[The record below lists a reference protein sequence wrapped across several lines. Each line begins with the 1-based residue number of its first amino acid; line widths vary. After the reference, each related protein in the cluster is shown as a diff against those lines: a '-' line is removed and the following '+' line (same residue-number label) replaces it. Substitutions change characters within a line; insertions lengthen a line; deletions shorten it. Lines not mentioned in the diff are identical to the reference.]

1 MSPFEE
7 IVHALRHPQGE
18 NKQPLPRVTLGA
30 VNKDGSFHYAK
41 VFGEDSDESLATDGV
56 HFLASSTKFVTTV
69 AVMQCVERG
78 QLNLD
83 ADISEILP
91 EWKNPQ
97 ILTGFDE
104 QDKPTFQ
111 AATKAITLRHLLT
124 HSSGMTYVHMEPLL
138 THYDQLPGIE
148 PRRPQS
154 LKEKFYTIL
163 VSEPG
168 SRWLYSPGLD
178 WAGAMVERVT
188 SMRLGEYM
196 KRHIFDAVS
205 VRDATFHLEERED
218 LRDRMVNHWER
229 VGQELKIG
237 KCPAADPVTDDL
249 GGGGLYSTVTEL
261 LKIYHGVLSEK
272 LLSRETID
280 LMFQP
285 HLDNVPGLEDQDSYP
300 LSHRNAIYNAIP
312 PTTAVNFGLDGLIN
326 LSPVPNRRSENSL
339 SWSGMPNCYWW
350 IDIKKGIAGVYLS
363 QLVPTDK
370 PINLNRELNMLDAP
384 QAY

>member
-1 MSPFEE
+1 MPSFEE
-7 IVHALRHPQGE
+7 IVHSLRHPDGE
-18 NKQPLPRVTLGA
+18 SSQPLPRVTLGA
-30 VNKDGSFHYAK
+30 VNKDGSFYYAK
-41 VFGEDSDESLATDGV
+41 AFGEESDESLATDGV
-56 HFLASSTKFVTTV
+56 HFIASSTKFVTTV

-83 ADISEILP
+83 ADISDILP

-104 QDKPTFQ
+104 QDRPTFQ

-138 THYDQLPGIE
+138 THYDQLPGVE

-154 LKEKFYTIL
+154 LKERFYTIL
-163 VSEPG
+163 
-168 SRWLYSPGLD
+168 
-178 WAGAMVERVT
+178 VERVT

-196 KRHIFDAVS
+196 KRYIFDVVS
-205 VRDATFHLEERED
+205 VHDATFHLEERED
-218 LRDRMVNHWER
+218 LRERMVNQWER

-272 LLSRETID
+272 FLSRETID

-285 HLDNVPGLEDQDSYP
+285 HLVNIPGLQNQDDYSISY
-300 LSHRNAIYNAIP
+300 RNAIYNAIP
-312 PTTAVNFGLDGLIN
+312 PSTPVSFGLGGLIN
-326 LSPVPNRRSENSL
+326 LSPIPNRRSENSL
-339 SWSGMPNCYWW
+339 SWSGMSNCYWW
-350 IDIKKGIAGVYLS
+350 IDSKKGIAGVYLS
-363 QLVPTDK
+363 QLVPTGDQ
-370 PINLNRELNMLDAP
+370 
-384 QAY
+384 QAIKLLTAFEKFVYMNIL